1 MTGFKKEKKDFLLTS
16 VQRNAYARWISAAGG
31 SRFFMETNA
40 KYLACFINPQ
50 ICKIC
55 CASE

>member
-1 MTGFKKEKKDFLLTS
+1 MTGFKKKKDFLLKS
-16 VQRNAYARWISAAGG
+16 VQGIAFARWNSAAGG
-31 SRFFMETNA
+31 SDFLMETNA

-50 ICKIC
+50 ICRIC